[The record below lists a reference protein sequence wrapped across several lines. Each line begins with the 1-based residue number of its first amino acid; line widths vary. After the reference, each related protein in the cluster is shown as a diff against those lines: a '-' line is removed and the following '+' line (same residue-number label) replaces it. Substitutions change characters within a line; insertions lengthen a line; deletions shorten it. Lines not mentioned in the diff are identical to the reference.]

1 MKELTV
7 IKIGGKIVD
16 NPIELEQFLK
26 EFSKIPDPKVLVH
39 GGGAL
44 TTEISGKMGIDIKM
58 HEGRRIT
65 DKQTLKL
72 VTMLYAGLI
81 NKDIVANL
89 QKLGCN
95 AIGLSGADGNSIPAV
110 KRSPVPVDFGY
121 VGDVDPAR
129 INTGFLRVLLSRG
142 MCPVFCAL
150 THDGNGSLL
159 NTNADTMAS
168 ALAISLSREYVT
180 KLIYC
185 FEKNGVL
192 SDPQDEDSV
201 IPLLT
206 NKSFLELKSDG
217 RITAGMIP
225 KLQNAFEAIKNGI
238 SEVHIK
244 HAQNLKNQKG
254 TILRSHDNG

>member
-7 IKIGGKIVD
+7 IKIGGNIIDKPVEMEI
-16 NPIELEQFLK
+16 FLK
-26 EFSKIPDPKVLVH
+26 EFSKIPDPKILIH
-39 GGGAL
+39 GGGKLAS
-44 TTEISGKMGIDIKM
+44 EISPAMGIEIKM

-65 DKQTLKL
+65 DKETLKL

-81 NKDIVANL
+81 NKEIVANL

-95 AIGLSGADGNSIPAV
+95 ALGLSGADGNSVPAV

-121 VGDVDPAR
+121 VGDVDPAK
-129 INTGFLRVLLSRG
+129 INVSFLRSLLARG
-142 MCPVFCAL
+142 ICPVFCAL

-168 ALAISLSREYVT
+168 SIAVSMCKEHSV

-185 FEKNGVL
+185 FEKEGVL
-192 SDPQDEDSV
+192 SNPDDEDSI

-206 NKSFLELKSDG
+206 YSSFLKLKDQK
-217 RITAGMIP
+217 RIKEGMIP
-225 KLQNAFEAIKNGI
+225 KLENAFEAINNGV
-238 SEVHIK
+238 SEVMIK
-244 HAQNLKNQKG
+244 NARNLNNIKG
-254 TILRSHDNG
+254 TILK